1 MSSGI
6 MVGGWQVH
14 TLTGH
19 SGCVWS
25 VVFSPNGTH
34 VVSGSE
40 DGLVK
45 IWNTVTGAEVS
56 NFVRVR

>member
-1 MSSGI
+1 M
-6 MVGGWQVH
+6 H